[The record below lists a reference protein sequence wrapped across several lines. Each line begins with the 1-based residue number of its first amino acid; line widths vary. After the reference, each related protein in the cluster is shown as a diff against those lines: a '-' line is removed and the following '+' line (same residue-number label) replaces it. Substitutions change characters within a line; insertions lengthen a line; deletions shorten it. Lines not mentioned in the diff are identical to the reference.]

1 MCVCANHALGGHGEK
16 AVDRM
21 GRGRKPKTRPPHPK
35 VRKPQWLRTAE
46 ATPLATPGPSR
57 KPRRASWLSGPRLRW
72 EPRNLSSWPGSAIDF
87 LGHTFLSLSFLLCKI
102 ARPWLST
109 SQAWS
114 EIVQI
119 IYAEGCT
126 TVRFRN
132 ITVGPSTHARTHT
145 HTHTDTHTHT
155 PRSADKEQK

>member
-1 MCVCANHALGGHGEK
+1 MVSPVVCCPRHLQFWAYMCMCVCANHALEGHGEK

-35 VRKPQWLRTAE
+35 VRKAQWLRTAE

-57 KPRRASWLSGPRLRW
+57 KPRRASWLSGRRLRW
-72 EPRNLSSWPGSAIDF
+72 EPWNLSSRPGSAINF

-114 EIVQI
+114 EIVQMK
-119 IYAEGCT
+119 A
-126 TVRFRN
+126 VRL
-132 ITVGPSTHARTHT
+132 
-145 HTHTDTHTHT
+145 
-155 PRSADKEQK
+155 